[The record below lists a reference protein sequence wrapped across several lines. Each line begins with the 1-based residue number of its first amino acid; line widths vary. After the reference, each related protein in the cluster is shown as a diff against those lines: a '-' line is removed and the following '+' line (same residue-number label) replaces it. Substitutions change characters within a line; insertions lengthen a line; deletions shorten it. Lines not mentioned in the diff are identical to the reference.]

1 MKLKVDFTPENV
13 ELIKRMASDNKAEA
27 FEAQAAVAKFVM
39 PVIESALLQAKILS
53 ALYEDFR
60 FSEDDN
66 PSIPLDIYADSTAEG
81 TLQVWSQN
89 AAGGLGTNFVMPYS
103 EELKFQTY
111 SIDTAISFDAKHARK
126 ARLPV
131 ISKSLTKLSQE
142 VLLKM
147 ERTAANQIFNVLA
160 QNATDALAVSS
171 ATTGKVLP
179 EDFNSLLL
187 KMARLNKS
195 WVGGT
200 PVANAAGKVTDVF
213 MSPERMFD
221 MRAMAYNP
229 LNTTAPN
236 GIAATNA
243 SGAIAAPESVRAGL
257 FNGAGVGNFY
267 GVTLHEV
274 QELGPNQKWTNIFKA
289 FASAESVT
297 FGSGDDL
304 MLAVN
309 MGKTGLIRPVE
320 VNAVSNTEMKLVPD
334 DQFVSRQQKIGFYGK
349 IEEGRLCLDNRGLAG
364 IRVKYA

>member
-27 FEAQAAVAKFVM
+27 YEAQAAVATFVM
-39 PVIESALLQAKILS
+39 PVIESMLSQAKILS
-53 ALYEDFR
+53 ALYEDFK

-66 PSIPLDIYADSTAEG
+66 PSIPLDLFADSTAEG

-89 AAGGLGTNFVMPYS
+89 AAGGLGTNFSMPYS

-160 QNATDALAVSS
+160 QNASNALAVSS

-179 EDFNSLLL
+179 EDFNALLL

-200 PVANAAGKVTDVF
+200 PVGGAAKVTDVF

-257 FNGAGVGNFY
+257 FNGGGIGNFY
-267 GVTLHEV
+267 GVTLHEI
-274 QELGPNQKWTNIFKA
+274 QELGPNQKWTNVWKA

-309 MGKTGLIRPVE
+309 MGKTGLVRPVE
-320 VNAVSNTEMKLVPD
+320 VNAVTGTEMKLVPD

>member
-1 MKLKVDFTPENV
+1 MKLKVDFTPQNV
-13 ELIKRMASDNKAEA
+13 ELIKRMASDDKAEA
-27 FEAQAAVAKFVM
+27 YKAQAAVATFVM
-39 PVIESALLQAKILS
+39 PVIESMLLQAKILS

-60 FSEDDN
+60 FTEDDN
-66 PSIPLDIYADSTAEG
+66 PSIPLDLYADSTAEG

-89 AAGGLGTNFVMPYS
+89 AAGGLGTNFAMPYS

-131 ISKSLTKLSQE
+131 ISKSLTKLAQE
-142 VLLKM
+142 VLVKM

-160 QNATDALAVSS
+160 QNATNALAIST
-171 ATTGKVLP
+171 ATTGRVGP
-179 EDFNSLLL
+179 EDFNALLL

-200 PVANAAGKVTDVF
+200 PVGGGAGKVTDVF

-229 LNTTAPN
+229 INAVAPN
-236 GIAATNA
+236 GITATAA
-243 SGAIAAPESVRAGL
+243 SGAVAAPDTVRAGL
-257 FNGAGVGNFY
+257 FNGGGIGNFY
-267 GVTLHEV
+267 GVTLHEI
-274 QELGPNQKWTNIFKA
+274 QELGPAQKWTNVFRA
-289 FASAESVT
+289 FATAESVT

-320 VNAVSNTEMKLVPD
+320 VASGTGTEMKLVPD